1 MGDGGIAQF
10 GAEYSSMIEMP
21 IWVTERASVLESEH
35 IIYVFDSLHS
45 WEGWLSQ

>member
-21 IWVTERASVLESEH
+21 IRVTERASVLESAH
-35 IIYVFDSLHS
+35 FICLFD
-45 WEGWLSQ
+45 

>member
-10 GAEYSSMIEMP
+10 GAECSSMIEMP
-21 IWVTERASVLESEH
+21 MWVTDSASVLESAH
-35 IIYVFDSLHS
+35 FICLFDLLQS